1 MGGPAGRQRI
11 MAAGANGREFSP
23 HNGRDTE
30 RGRGRGRGSGPGQE
44 TPKDPLSPA
53 RLGLLKFPEPPQ
65 TAGIILPVMSLF
77 VSLTG
82 AVLIYCWILESEH
95 RRTARM
101 AVGG

>member
-1 MGGPAGRQRI
+1 

-23 HNGRDTE
+23 HNARDAE
-30 RGRGRGRGSGPGQE
+30 RGRGGPEQE

-82 AVLIYCWILESEH
+82 AVLICCWILESEH
-95 RRTARM
+95 HRTARM